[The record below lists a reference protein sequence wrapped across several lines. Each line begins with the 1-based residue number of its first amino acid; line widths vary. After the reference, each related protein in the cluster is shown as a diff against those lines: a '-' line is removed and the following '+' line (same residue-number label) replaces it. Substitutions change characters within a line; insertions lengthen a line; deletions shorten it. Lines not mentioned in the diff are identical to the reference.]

1 MHSPNVTLSGE
12 YFYSV
17 ESEDF
22 KEMNDLVNLEGDVAC
37 SLCFLMGMLV

>member
-1 MHSPNVTLSGE
+1 MTVSGE

-22 KEMNDLVNLEGDVAC
+22 KEIDGLVNLERDVAC
-37 SLCFLMGMLV
+37 SLYFLMGMLV